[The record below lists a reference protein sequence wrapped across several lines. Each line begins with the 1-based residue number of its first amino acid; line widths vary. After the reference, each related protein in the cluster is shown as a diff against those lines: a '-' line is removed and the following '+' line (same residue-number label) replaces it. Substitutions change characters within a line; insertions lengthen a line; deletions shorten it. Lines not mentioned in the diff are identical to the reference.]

1 MRRAPALLLAAILI
15 GPMFDDGGLRAQTP
29 PAPRF
34 EVVSLKERERNI
46 PLGLVGMQATPGRL
60 INRCATLTSLVY
72 YAFRITSTTPI
83 EDLPGWASTP
93 CSDDETANTYEFQ
106 ATMPVETSD
115 ADVRRMLQGFLV
127 ERFKL
132 AFHRETR
139 TRPIY
144 ALVAGSGG
152 IKVKPTDPKDDPP
165 FARGSI
171 GCPPDDRGCRIIPMG
186 SVLMPQIADALAFH
200 VGRPVVDKTGLAGTY
215 YFFVKYAGEAT
226 PNSSLP
232 SLPTALKE
240 QFGLELKSDT
250 GPVEVLVIDRA
261 EKPTPN

>member
-1 MRRAPALLLAAILI
+1 MRRAPALLLAAILA
-15 GPMFDDGGLRAQTP
+15 GPAFRDGALRAEAP
-29 PAPRF
+29 AAPRF
-34 EVVSLKERERNI
+34 EVASLKERDRNI

-83 EDLPGWASTP
+83 DGLPGWASTP
-93 CSDDETANTYEFQ
+93 CSDGETANTYEFQ
-106 ATMPVETSD
+106 ATMPVESSD
-115 ADVRRMLQGFLV
+115 VDVRRMLQAFLV

-144 ALVAGSGG
+144 ALVVGPGG
-152 IKVKPTDPKDDPP
+152 IKVKPTDPKEDPP
-165 FARGSI
+165 FARGSL
-171 GCPPDDRGCRIIPMG
+171 GCPPDDRGCHIIPMG

-200 VGRPVVDKTGLAGTY
+200 VGRPVVDKTGLPGTY
-215 YFFVKYAGEAT
+215 YFVVKYAGDNA
-226 PNSSLP
+226 PNSPLP
-232 SLPTALKE
+232 SLIGALKE

-261 EKPTPN
+261 EKPLPN

>member
-1 MRRAPALLLAAILI
+1 MRRASVLLLAAILT
-15 GPMFDDGGLRAQTP
+15 GPVFGSVELRAQAP
-29 PAPRF
+29 AAPRF
-34 EVVSLKERERNI
+34 EVVSLKERDRNI
-46 PLGLVGMQATPGRL
+46 RLGLVGMQATPGRL

-83 EDLPGWASTP
+83 EGLPGWADTP
-93 CSDDETANTYEFQ
+93 CSDGETANTYEFQ
-106 ATMPVETSD
+106 ATMPVDTSD

-132 AFHRETR
+132 AFHRDTK

-144 ALVAGSGG
+144 ALVVAPSG

-171 GCPPDDRGCRIIPMG
+171 GCPADDRSCHIIPMG
-186 SVLMPQIADALAFH
+186 SVLMAQIADALAFN
-200 VGRPVVDKTGLAGTY
+200 VGRPVVDKTGLPGTY
-215 YFFVKYAGEAT
+215 YFFVKYAGET

-261 EKPTPN
+261 EKPLPN